1 MRAQKTRRK
10 PNAIDPIAVLT
21 SIASDPTA
29 PATARVAAAKALL
42 MAGRD
47 RADAGAGD
55 EPTDD
60 PIERRALEILAGRP
74 N

>member
-10 PNAIDPIAVLT
+10 PKPIDPIAVLT
-21 SIASDPTA
+21 SIASDENA

-42 MAGRD
+42 MAGKD
-47 RADAGAGD
+47 RAVADAED

-60 PIERRALEILAGRP
+60 PIARRALEILAGRT